1 MDASEISTELIIADP
16 RSRNVNYYLGA
27 ISFTLLF
34 YDFLLTL
41 DWEISR
47 YWGARISLSKFLF
60 FLNRYGTLLGNIPVV
75 VQRFWITPSSP
86 EKTTMYSLHQF
97 RAKTLLTAF
106 LFRCRQ
112 LEYYHQWFII
122 ATQMIIGVI
131 LILRTYALY
140 ERNNRVLG
148 LVLVISAGAIGACIW
163 GIIFSGKTVK
173 LWPGANLP
181 IDIGCTY
188 EIIPAQSTGLIIAW
202 ASMGVF
208 DCLIFFLTLYKALS
222 RQYSTGA
229 QLLNV
234 LLRDG
239 SIYFGVVLLANV
251 SNILTFIMGGPY
263 TRGAAA
269 TPTNI
274 ISSIIISRHM
284 LNLRDPALSSSR
296 LPTNRNVQS
305 QDQGVFSTYIVPT
318 ELPTVYT
325 VEWP

>member
-1 MDASEISTELIIADP
+1 MDASEISTELH
-16 RSRNVNYYLGA
+16 VNYYLGA

-75 VQRFWITPSSP
+75 VQRFWTTPGSP
-86 EKTTMYSLHQF
+86 EKTTV
-97 RAKTLLTAF
+97 
-106 LFRCRQ
+106 CRQ

-148 LVLVISAGAIGACIW
+148 LVLGISAGAVGACIW
-163 GIIFSGKTVK
+163 GTVFSGKTVN
-173 LWPGANLP
+173 LWPGANLRNN
-181 IDIGCTY
+181 IGCTY
-188 EIIPAQSTGLIIAW
+188 EITPAQSTGLIIAW

-239 SIYFGVVLLANV
+239 SIYFGVVLFANV
-251 SNILTFIMGGPY
+251 SNILTFIVSLLILLG
-263 TRGAAA
+263 
-269 TPTNI
+269 
-274 ISSIIISRHM
+274 
-284 LNLRDPALSSSR
+284 LR
-296 LPTNRNVQS
+296 
-305 QDQGVFSTYIVPT
+305 
-318 ELPTVYT
+318 
-325 VEWP
+325 